1 MTIRGWSLLCCLAL
15 PSSTI
20 PSPVTMIGAAIV
32 VGSTLIIT
40 WHEQWEAKKAKVEA
54 AALEV

>member
-1 MTIRGWSLLCCLAL
+1 
-15 PSSTI
+15 
-20 PSPVTMIGAAIV
+20 MIGAAIV

-40 WHEQWEAKKAKVEA
+40 WHEQREAKKAKAEA